1 MVVIS
6 DDKFLDDLVEG
17 EEVVHASALLVSH
30 QLLNLAESRAGALTW
45 QEPSG
50 DPAVTLGSFVNWP
63 SYLTMLSQVFHPE
76 V

>member
-6 DDKFLDDLVEG
+6 DDKFLDHLVEG
-17 EEVVHASALLVSH
+17 EEAFHASPLLVSH
-30 QLLNLAESRAGALTW
+30 QLLNLAESRAGALTAKW
-45 QEPSG
+45 EIQ
-50 DPAVTLGSFVNWP
+50 AVTLGSFVNWP